1 VEPPSAIDEE
11 PATADVAPV
20 IVVVAPA
27 TEDYLA
33 AAPAPP
39 VTEVVTV
46 EPVIAAV
53 LVAV

>member
-1 VEPPSAIDEE
+1 MELPSAIDEE

-20 IVVVAPA
+20 IVVVAPD

-33 AAPAPP
+33 AAPP